1 MRRACKYALVKMAAL
16 FVAQY
21 SEQVLFANLLRALQ
35 RHTLNESERNLSLF
49 SRPPDRGV
57 WSFRLLGRVLSLGP
71 CLVAFKIS
79 NFYKIPHHIESLNV
93 CMEY

>member
-49 SRPPDRGV
+49 SRPPDRV
-57 WSFRLLGRVLSLGP
+57 WSFRLLGRVLSFGP

-79 NFYKIPHHIESLNV
+79 NFYKIPIILNL
-93 CMEY
+93 

>member
-35 RHTLNESERNLSLF
+35 RHTLNESERSLCF
-49 SRPPDRGV
+49 LALRIEEYGAFGYWV
-57 WSFRLLGRVLSLGP
+57 GFFHLVL
-71 CLVAFKIS
+71 V
-79 NFYKIPHHIESLNV
+79 
-93 CMEY
+93 